1 MYKPSFTISNP
12 VLSRAISIAEKLGK
26 IETYHSLRRMPIL
39 RRNNRIRSIHSSL
52 AIEANSLSLDEVRDV
67 ISGKIVIGPQKEIQE
82 VKNAYQAYELIKEFN
97 PYRIDDLLKAH
108 AILTNLTIEDNGKYR
123 NHAEGV
129 FDGNKVIFVAPPAE
143 MVPQLMNDLFY
154 WLNTDKDVPML
165 IKSCVFHYEMV
176 FIHPF
181 SDGNGRTV
189 RLWQNVL
196 LTQWNPIFEYIPIE
210 SMIQKHQNEYYDSIA
225 LCHKNGNSN
234 VFIEFM
240 LKMIDETLEEA
251 LNNIRKE
258 SKNISDQVNRL
269 LEIMEYDIPLSAN
282 EIMDRLGIKSKETLR
297 ASYLNP
303 ALENGLIKMTI
314 PDKPNSKNQ
323 KYIK

>member
-1 MYKPSFTISNP
+1 MSYQ
-12 VLSRAISIAEKLGK
+12 GK
-26 IETYHSLRRMPIL
+26 F
-39 RRNNRIRSIHSSL
+39 
-52 AIEANSLSLDEVRDV
+52 VV
-67 ISGKIVIGPQKEIQE
+67 GPQKEIQE

-97 PYRIDDLLKAH
+97 PYRNDDLLKAH
-108 AILTNLTIEDNGKYR
+108 RILTNLTIEDNGKYR

-129 FDGNKVIFVAPPAE
+129 FDGDKVIFIAPPAD

-154 WLNTDKDVPML
+154 WLNADKDVPML

-225 LCHKNGNSN
+225 LCHKNGNYN

-258 SKNISDQVNRL
+258 SKNISDQVNKL

-282 EIMDRLGIKSKETLR
+282 EIMTRLGIKSKETLR

-303 ALENGLIKMTI
+303 ALENGLIKRTV

-323 KYIK
+323 KYVK